1 MPSFNIVSKLNFQEV
16 DNAIGIVLREIGN
29 RYDFKNVKW
38 SVEIQKKE
46 KQIEINADSE
56 YCLEQIQNSMKGAFV
71 KRGLDP
77 RALDFQ
83 TPEKASGK
91 TLRQF
96 VKIKEGIDQEN
107 AKKITKAI
115 KEAKLKK
122 VQASIQGEELKVTGN
137 KKDDL
142 QNAIQLVKDLN
153 LNLPLQFVNFRD

>member
-1 MPSFNIVSKLNFQEV
+1 MPSFNIVSKLNLQEV
-16 DNAIGIVLREIGN
+16 DNAIGVVLREIGN

-56 YCLEQIQNSMKGAFV
+56 YCLEQIQNSIKGAFV

-115 KEAKLKK
+115 KQAKLKK

-142 QNAIQLVKDLN
+142 QNAIKLVKDLN